1 MSDAALL
8 ASQVGYGL
16 RGFVRNAR
24 AMVFTVVMPVVLLLL
39 FNAIFSGSTTFQG
52 SEVSAA
58 NYFTPG
64 IIAYSIMLSGYS
76 GLLISVVTAR
86 ERGIIKRFR
95 GTPMPAWIYLAAL
108 ILQSIVTVAVTVAV
122 LVGMGV
128 VFYHLRLDVQSLIGL
143 VVYTLLGTATMC
155 AIGLALTRVATTAD
169 SASAIGPFST
179 VSLAFVSGVFIPVS
193 QLPAWLRDLG
203 RLFPLAHLANGLQSA
218 FIEHHST
225 GLSAED
231 VGVLAIWGV
240 VAAVVAVRTFRWEP
254 QGR

>member
-1 MSDAALL
+1 
-8 ASQVGYGL
+8 
-16 RGFVRNAR
+16 
-24 AMVFTVVMPVVLLLL
+24 
-39 FNAIFSGSTTFQG
+39 
-52 SEVSAA
+52 
-58 NYFTPG
+58 
-64 IIAYSIMLSGYS
+64 
-76 GLLISVVTAR
+76 
-86 ERGIIKRFR
+86 
-95 GTPMPAWIYLAAL
+95 MPAWIYLAAL

-128 VFYHLRLDVQSLIGL
+128 AFYHLRLDGQSRRSAL
-143 VVYTLLGTATMC
+143 VVYTLIGTATMC

-193 QLPAWLRDLG
+193 QLPAWLRDIG

-218 FIEHHST
+218 FIEQHST
-225 GLSAED
+225 GLSVED

>member
-1 MSDAALL
+1 
-8 ASQVGYGL
+8 
-16 RGFVRNAR
+16 
-24 AMVFTVVMPVVLLLL
+24 MVFTVVMPVVLLLL
-39 FNAIFSGSTTFQG
+39 FNAIFSGSTTI
-52 SEVSAA
+52 
-58 NYFTPG
+58 PG
-64 IIAYSIMLSGYS
+64 VGRV
-76 GLLISVVTAR
+76 GLELLHAR
-86 ERGIIKRFR
+86 HRRLLDHAVGLQRPADLGGHRPRAGIIKRFR

-108 ILQSIVTVAVTVAV
+108 VLQSIVMVAVTVAV

-128 VFYHLRLDVQSLIGL
+128 AFYHLRLDAQSLVGL
-143 VVYTLLGTATMC
+143 VVYTLIGTATMC

-179 VSLAFVSGVFIPVS
+179 VSLAFVSGVFIPCRS
-193 QLPAWLRDLG
+193 CRPGCRDIG

-218 FIEHHST
+218 FIDQHST
-225 GLSAED
+225 GLSLED